1 MAFEDIGALLFRD
14 ILKIYQYPGAPF
26 TGNIINDLISYFFI
40 PMVFVIFFIY
50 MLLGRIVVGVKWL
63 RLLMGLAIFLFMI
76 VNGWF
81 AIFALMAGPYFVFL
95 IVGLGALFF
104 IPSHFRIG
112 GIGGGGGG
120 GGGGRPA
127 GLEARA
133 LEGSRTELLTELDR
147 AKVDLARAKERLAV
161 AQKAGSRDSEIWA
174 NQIRDIERRIHE
186 LEEATRVL
194 PRLPRAA

>member
-1 MAFEDIGALLFRD
+1 MAFEDIGTLLFRD

-112 GIGGGGGG
+112 GIGGGG
-120 GGGGRPA
+120 RATTMPA
-127 GLEARA
+127 TAEEERRVGQASELEHVELRRLKEELSRYEALVKEARSSGSKEEA
-133 LEGSRTELLTELDR
+133 LYY
-147 AKVDLARAKERLAV
+147 
-161 AQKAGSRDSEIWA
+161 AQKIDG
-174 NQIRDIERRIHE
+174 IRARIRTIEQRRE
-186 LEEATRVL
+186 PWKKVL
-194 PRLPRAA
+194 

>member
-1 MAFEDIGALLFRD
+1 MVFEDIGALLFRD

-81 AIFALMAGPYFVFL
+81 AMFALMAGPYFVFL
-95 IVGLGALFF
+95 IVVLGALYF
-104 IPSHFRIG
+104 IPSHFRLSHAHTG
-112 GIGGGGGG
+112 PTTE
-120 GGGGRPA
+120 R
-127 GLEARA
+127 
-133 LEGSRTELLTELDR
+133 EGQTL
-147 AKVDLARAKERLAV
+147 LARSREIDEDLRKFEPLLAAAREKGSKDEALFYAEELNRLRRE
-161 AQKAGSRDSEIWA
+161 K
-174 NQIRDIERRIHE
+174 RDIDRHRNP
-186 LEEATRVL
+186 TKGWF
-194 PRLPRAA
+194 